1 MKETKILLE
10 YMGHITCVQIFQ
22 KFTATSKL

>member
-10 YMGHITCVQIFQ
+10 VTVHTKEIVLFAISRSQT
-22 KFTATSKL
+22 KA